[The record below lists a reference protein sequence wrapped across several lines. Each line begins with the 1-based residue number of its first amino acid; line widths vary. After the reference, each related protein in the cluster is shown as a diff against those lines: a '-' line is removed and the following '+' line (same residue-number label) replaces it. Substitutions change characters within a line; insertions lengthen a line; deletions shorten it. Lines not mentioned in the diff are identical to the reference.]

1 MLGRAAEIADL
12 NQPALG
18 NQNVVGLEVPVE
30 HAVRVQVEQPPENLE
45 GDLSDQR
52 ELEGVDDLVDVVL
65 QVYGAVLHE
74 DQVLVGQDLGVVDL
88 DHVLVVQLPV
98 DPDFTLEQTVELLG
112 AQDFLERVELAL
124 VW

>member
-30 HAVRVQVEQPPENLE
+30 HAVRVQVEQPAENLE

-74 DQVLVGQDLGVVDL
+74 DQVLVGQDLGVVAL